1 MPERGEPTHEAAG
14 APVKPLLRGVS
25 HEVAVFA
32 ALLGWAVLFRAA
44 QTPRAVAAASV
55 YGASL
60 ATMFGLSA
68 LHHRP
73 TWSPARR
80 RLLRRLEHAA
90 IFLLIGG
97 TYTPLCLALPL
108 NYGLALLAFVW
119 TGVVFGMAQAV
130 MFPDAP
136 KYLVVPIYLGLGW
149 AIVPLGAAVRAAV
162 GTSGLML
169 LAAGGIA
176 YSVGALIYWA
186 RRPDPF
192 PRVFGYHELF
202 HLLVIAAT
210 GCHFAVVLSVV
221 RSLTS
226 SPAG

>member
-1 MPERGEPTHEAAG
+1 VAPQPTHEAG
-14 APVKPLLRGVS
+14 APPLKPLLRGVS
-25 HEVAVFA
+25 HELAVFA
-32 ALLGWAVLFRAA
+32 ALLGWAALFSAA
-44 QTPRAVAAASV
+44 RTPRAVAAASV

-60 ATMFGLSA
+60 ATMFALSA

-73 TWSPARR
+73 TWSRARR
-80 RLLRRLEHAA
+80 RLLRRLERAA
-90 IFLLIGG
+90 IFLLIAG

-108 NYGLALLAFVW
+108 NYGLGLLAFVW
-119 TGVVFGMAQAV
+119 TGAVFGMAQAV
-130 MFPDAP
+130 MYPDAP

-149 AIVPLGAAVRAAV
+149 AVFPLGSAVRAAV
-162 GTSGLML
+162 GTTGLSL

-192 PRVFGYHELF
+192 PRVFGYHEVF

-210 GCHFAVVLSVV
+210 ACHFAVVLSVV
-221 RSLTS
+221 RGLR
-226 SPAG
+226 